1 MLSNFNTMNTSYL
14 SSIKKQFEYYKSLGE
29 KTFHQLSIE
38 EVKQEFVEDSNS
50 ISIIVKH
57 IVGNML
63 SRWTNF
69 LTEDGEKEWRHR
81 DDEFKDTYQTKEELL
96 DYWNKGWI
104 CLFDAITPLTEE
116 DLEHI
121 IYIRNQGHTVTEAIN
136 RQLAHYSYHIGQI
149 VFLGKLLKGK
159 DWVSLSIP
167 KGTSNTYNLEKF
179 SKEKARRHFTDD
191 L

>member
-14 SSIKKQFEYYKSLGE
+14 SNIKKQFEYYKSLGE

-81 DDEFKDTYQTKEELL
+81 DDEFKDIFQTKEELL

-104 CLFDAITPLTEE
+104 CLFDAITTLTEE
-116 DLEHI
+116 DLERI